1 MKIIGL
7 IPVRLSSKRLKHKA
21 LLKIKNLPM
30 IVHTYRRAKMS
41 RLLDDVI
48 VCIESKKIE
57 KELKRFNVKYIFTSK
72 KHING
77 TERIAE
83 AAKKIKADIFIDIQG
98 DEPLIDP
105 KNIDSLIKFHKK
117 NKRFDIVVPYLKI
130 PNSNNENIVK
140 IVKDKKNKILYF
152 SRLSIPYSFHSKPKN
167 IFKHL
172 SIISFRRKSLINFSN
187 LKQSYLE
194 KIEGIELMRAIEN
207 SINVGTFEAKGKS
220 IAVDKLEDYENA
232 IVKIEND
239 PLTKKYL

>member
-1 MKIIGL
+1 
-7 IPVRLSSKRLKHKA
+7 
-21 LLKIKNLPM
+21 M

-57 KELKRFNVKYIFTSK
+57 KKLKKFNVKYIFTSK

-117 NKRFDIVVPYLKI
+117 NRRFDIVVPYLKI

-140 IVKDKKNKILYF
+140 TVKDKKIKFY
-152 SRLSIPYSFHSKPKN
+152 
-167 IFKHL
+167 IF
-172 SIISFRRKSLINFSN
+172 
-187 LKQSYLE
+187 Q
-194 KIEGIELMRAIEN
+194 
-207 SINVGTFEAKGKS
+207 
-220 IAVDKLEDYENA
+220 D
-232 IVKIEND
+232 
-239 PLTKKYL
+239 